1 MHFPMNF
8 RSCPSLPFAQ
18 NALSFSYSLMSVPTC
33 VATCNT
39 SPVSNITSLSHST
52 MNNHQEVSPS
62 SPHPQPSTDANANV
76 PLSSNNAST
85 STETTS
91 TLRVIVLTNFP
102 QKNLFFPF
110 CSEEYVRKFFLS
122 GRKSNNMGWECVH
135 FIDVPELICMIA
147 QDEDLP
153 SNQKV
158 IKKSYPCLNKIIR
171 KLSNVV
177 FSPKDGKTE
186 PSAPKKQSD
195 QYLHYVIC
203 KHCQN
208 NPTKTLDNAAICLSS
223 SRITNFKMNHM
234 KNHHHM
240 SLEGFLASQ
249 TCASTICSLSN
260 MSSATKSKGTTTQ
273 PSLAHFKKPK
283 HNQKMIR

>member
-8 RSCPSLPFAQ
+8 HSYPSLSFAH
-18 NALSFSYSLMSVPTC
+18 NPLSFSYSLMSVPTC

-62 SPHPQPSTDANANV
+62 SPHPQPPTDANADD
-76 PLSSNNAST
+76 PSSSNNVST

-91 TLRVIVLTNFP
+91 TPENDRHNELSTEKSILP
-102 QKNLFFPF
+102 L
-110 CSEEYVRKFFLS
+110 CSEEYVQKFILS
-122 GRKSNNMGWECVH
+122 GHKSNNMGWECVH

-158 IKKSYPCLNKIIR
+158 IKKSYTGLNKIIH
-171 KLSNVV
+171 KLSDAVC
-177 FSPKDGKTE
+177 SPKDGKTE

-195 QYLHYVIC
+195 QYFHYVIC
-203 KHCQN
+203 KHCFN
-208 NPTKTLDNAAICLSS
+208 NPTKTLDNAAVGLSN

-234 KNHHHM
+234 KNHH
-240 SLEGFLASQ
+240 
-249 TCASTICSLSN
+249 N
-260 MSSATKSKGTTTQ
+260 MS
-273 PSLAHFKKPK
+273 
-283 HNQKMIR
+283 